1 MFIPLP
7 YSFLAYFRVILVRGG
22 RIGRVRE
29 VPLLVGAVIV
39 DDEGVVVILGPE
51 HDKLS

>member
-1 MFIPLP
+1 MFIPLL

-22 RIGRVRE
+22 RIGRVSE

-39 DDEGVVVILGPE
+39 DDEGVVVILGPGQ
-51 HDKLS
+51 DKLS